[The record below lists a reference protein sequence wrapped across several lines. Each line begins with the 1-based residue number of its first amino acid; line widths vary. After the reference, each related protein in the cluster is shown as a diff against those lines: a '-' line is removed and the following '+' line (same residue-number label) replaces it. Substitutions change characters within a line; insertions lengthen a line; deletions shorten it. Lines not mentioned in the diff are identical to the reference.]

1 MQDPHKAQYG
11 ISQTSRLLLAVAFL
25 CFAAGGTFA
34 VLGVASQKHYRTIAG
49 SCAMALGVGIY
60 TITVMFTNVSGP
72 PSGFDLKDFESI
84 ETIKPATFQPN
95 LHSKLALALAYGIF
109 VTGSIMVVLG
119 FNFDI
124 MYLWIP
130 GYSMSVIA
138 FIGYTAVI
146 LYGPMTIK
154 PGAIIVAFPDDA
166 VPKKQQTV
174 LTAAYTRGAPKTAT
188 EIRAARTKGVRT
200 AEGTEYDEGDAR
212 GFQGFKRY
220 QHCARGYTPAEPR
233 EANVNS

>member
-1 MQDPHKAQYG
+1 MQDPHKAHYG
-11 ISQTSRLLLAVAFL
+11 ISQTSRLVLAVAFL

-34 VLGVASQKHYRTIAG
+34 VVGVASHKQSRTIGGLCAMGLGVA
-49 SCAMALGVGIY
+49 IY
-60 TITVMFTNVSGP
+60 TITVMFTNVTGP

-84 ETIKPATFQPN
+84 EKIKPATFQPN
-95 LHSKLALALAYGIF
+95 LHSKLALTLAFGLF
-109 VTGSIMVVLG
+109 VAGCIMVVLG

-138 FIGYTAVI
+138 FIVYTAVI

-154 PGAIIVAFPDDA
+154 PGAIVVAFPDDA

-174 LTAAYTRGAPKTAT
+174 LTAAYTRGAPKSAT
-188 EIRAARTKGVRT
+188 EIRSPRTRGVGT
-200 AEGTEYDEGDAR
+200 ADVTEYDEGDAR

-233 EANVNS
+233 ENNVN